1 MPATIR
7 TSFAVVFFLLAAM
20 SLAQAPDPGPYRVG
34 GEVTRPEKI
43 SGDPPV
49 YAEAARRARVMGV
62 VIIEALIGEKGE
74 VTGSRVLKGLPLGL
88 EQAAVD
94 AVKTWKFK
102 PAMLRGRPV
111 PVYYILT
118 VNFQL
123 DTDLRF
129 GPLFGQ
135 FMQDNPAFAE
145 LVRGK
150 RYDDAL
156 ELLDRQPVAEV
167 RLARTYVLLA
177 LGRVDEAWEEAQA
190 YGGAEPYEVFYAV
203 GSAAEDRAYEEL
215 DEVNRED
222 LLDLGLAALT
232 RAIETKKDD
241 YPALSAKSRL
251 LRKKAELAD
260 DEERQALLDEAARL
274 EERAREVRPKPV
286 Q

>member
-1 MPATIR
+1 MPTPLRA
-7 TSFAVVFFLLAAM
+7 SFAVMLFLLAAA

-74 VTGSRVLKGLPLGL
+74 VTDLRVLKGLPLGL

-102 PAMLRGRPV
+102 PATLRGRPV

-123 DTDLRF
+123 DTDLSF

-145 LVRGK
+145 LVRGQ

-156 ELLDRQPVAEV
+156 ELLDRRPVAGV

-177 LGRVDEAWEEAQA
+177 LGRIEDAWEEAQA
-190 YGGAEPYEVFYAV
+190 YSGAEPYEVFYFV
-203 GSAAEDRAYEEL
+203 GIAAEDRAAEAL
-215 DEVNRED
+215 DDVNRED
-222 LLDLGLAALT
+222 LVDVGLAALT
-232 RAIETKKDD
+232 RAIETKEAD
-241 YPALSAKSRL
+241 YSAISAKSRL

-260 DEERQALLDEAARL
+260 GEERQRLLDEAARL
-274 EERAREVRPKPV
+274 EERAAGVRPRTG